1 MLKPTEEYEIVSNYR
16 NYQYAIWFNDV
27 QGYRCGYVQIPETH
41 PYYEMNY
48 TDDNLDISS
57 VGLTFSGHIK
67 GLSGWF
73 IGWDHHHLWD
83 GIDEEGI
90 RNAHSDLSEE
100 ELYEILEYARSM
112 AGEPYGSV
120 SYTDDVENECYKV
133 IDELIKISTTER
145 I

>member
-1 MLKPTEEYEIVSNYR
+1 MIKPTEEYEIVSNYR

-27 QGYRCGYVQIPETH
+27 QGYRCGYVQIPENH
-41 PYYEMNY
+41 PYFEKEYI
-48 TDDNLDISS
+48 DDLLNITS

-90 RNAHSDLSEE
+90 RNAHSDLSKE

-120 SYTDDVENECYKV
+120 AYTDDVENECHKV